1 MSFRKSQS
9 LKNIFLAIT
18 IVVTVM
24 MVWKLGG
31 LETYLSYES
40 ISENYQE
47 INQAVSQNYFISM
60 AIFFIGYLMIAAT
73 CLPGLGLLSFMS
85 GLLFGF
91 LDGTLICSFASTLG
105 ASITF
110 LISRHFLRDTLEKRL
125 KKSFEKINKE
135 LTENGKF
142 YLLSIR
148 LLPILPFQ
156 LINPVLGLS
165 KVSLKDFYLYSQ
177 LGMLPAT
184 AILAY
189 AGAKSVEIKQVSDI
203 FTPPIL
209 TALFLMACVPLLGR
223 IYKAKNKSS

>member
-1 MSFRKSQS
+1 MSFRKPLP
-9 LKNIFLAIT
+9 LKNIFLAIA
-18 IVVTVM
+18 IVVTVT
-24 MVWKLGG
+24 MVWQLSG
-31 LETYLSYES
+31 LETYLTYDS

-47 INQAVSQNYFISM
+47 IDQAVSQNYFISM
-60 AIFFIGYLMIAAT
+60 VIFFIIYLMIAAT

-85 GLLFGF
+85 GLLFDF
-91 LDGTLICSFASTLG
+91 LYGTLICSFASTIG
-105 ASITF
+105 AAITF
-110 LISRHFLRDTLEKRL
+110 FISRHFLRDTLEKRL
-125 KKSFEKINKE
+125 KGRFEKINRE

-184 AILAY
+184 AVLTY

-209 TALFLMACVPLLGR
+209 SALFLMACVPLLGR
-223 IYKAKNKSS
+223 IYKAKR